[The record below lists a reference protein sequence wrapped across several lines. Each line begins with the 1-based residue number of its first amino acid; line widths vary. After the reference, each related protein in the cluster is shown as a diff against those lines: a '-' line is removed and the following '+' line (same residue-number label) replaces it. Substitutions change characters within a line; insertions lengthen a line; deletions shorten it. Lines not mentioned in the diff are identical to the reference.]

1 MMRFLLAALFAMML
15 SLPALAESALTNVDN
30 TALQALMGR
39 GVPVV
44 DIRTPGEWSQTGT
57 IAGSHRIMAFDERG
71 KLAPD
76 FLEKLASVAKPG
88 DEVALICRSGNRTA
102 VISKALTDQLGY
114 RHVYNVEKGMNRWLG
129 EGRPV
134 EK

>member
-1 MMRFLLAALFAMML
+1 MPRLLLAAL
-15 SLPALAESALTNVDN
+15 LAVFVSTAAWAQAALTNVDN
-30 TALQALMGR
+30 AGLEALMAK

-44 DIRTPGEWSQTGT
+44 DIRTPGEWRQTGT
-57 IAGSHRIMAFDERG
+57 IKGVHKIMAFDERG

-76 FLEKLASVAKPG
+76 FLEHLAKVAKPG
-88 DEVALICRSGNRTA
+88 DEVALICRSGNRSM
-102 VISKALTDQLGY
+102 VMGKALTEQLGY
-114 RHVYNVEKGMNRWLG
+114 AKVYNSENGMIRWLG